1 MAMFAFLGGMF
12 GKKPSE
18 APAAETEPVE
28 EGAGEAEVAVAPQLF
43 PSLIPWL
50 IVMGAMSIV
59 AIGIGVL
66 VGAMMMSS
74 ARRDANNTLA
84 AQQQAA
90 PSASLVGLPPIIT
103 NLADP
108 ANAWVRLQTSIV
120 IDKTSPT
127 KPEVLA
133 AEIAD
138 DILGFMKT
146 VTLAQIGGASG
157 LQHLRED
164 LTERAVIRSRGHVRE
179 LILQTLVV
187 Q

>member
-1 MAMFAFLGGMF
+1 MKIFALITGLF
-12 GKKPSE
+12 KKKNPALAAIPAGE
-18 APAAETEPVE
+18 GEEGAAETP
-28 EGAGEAEVAVAPQLF
+28 APQLF

-50 IVMGAMSIV
+50 LTMAGMSVV
-59 AIGIGVL
+59 AIIIGAA
-66 VGAMMMSS
+66 VGLTMISS
-74 ARRDANNTLA
+74 ARDEALNLIASQERASPDATLIA
-84 AQQQAA
+84 
-90 PSASLVGLPPIIT
+90 LPPIIT

-108 ANAWVRLQTSIV
+108 ATAWVRLQTAIV
-120 IDKTSPT
+120 VDKKSPT
-127 KPEVLA
+127 KPEVIA

-164 LTERAVIRSRGHVRE
+164 LTERAVIRSQGHVRE
-179 LILQTLVV
+179 LIIQTLVV

>member
-1 MAMFAFLGGMF
+1 MAMFSFLGRLF
-12 GKKPSE
+12 RKKPQ
-18 APAAETEPVE
+18 EPVLA
-28 EGAGEAEVAVAPQLF
+28 EGEVAEASAGEAEAPAPQLF
-43 PSLIPWL
+43 PALIPWL
-50 IVMGAMSIV
+50 IVMGGMSVV
-59 AIGIGVL
+59 AIGAGIV
-66 VGAMMMSS
+66 VGTIMMST
-74 ARRDANNTLA
+74 ARRDANNAIAA
-84 AQQQAA
+84 AQQ
-90 PSASLVGLPPIIT
+90 SFTSSSLIDLPPIVT

-120 IDKTSPT
+120 VDKSSPT
-127 KPEVLA
+127 KPDVLA

-146 VTLAQIGGASG
+146 VTLAEIGGASG

-164 LTERAVIRSRGHVRE
+164 LTERAVIRSQGHVHE

>member
-1 MAMFAFLGGMF
+1 MADD
-12 GKKPSE
+12 
-18 APAAETEPVE
+18 
-28 EGAGEAEVAVAPQLF
+28 
-43 PSLIPWL
+43 
-50 IVMGAMSIV
+50 V
-59 AIGIGVL
+59 AIEQAPVLRPPLWHWLATTAGLSLVAAL
-66 VGAMMMSS
+66 VGAGLGIELVT
-74 ARRDANNTLA
+74 AAKIHVQQAVAA
-84 AQQQAA
+84 AQPHDFPDAK
-90 PSASLVGLPPIIT
+90 LLELPPIIT

-108 ANAWVRLQTSIV
+108 PDAWVRLQASIV
-120 IDKTSPT
+120 VDDGTTI

-164 LTERAVIRSRGHVRE
+164 LSERATIRSQGHVRA
-179 LILQTLVV
+179 LMIQTLVV